1 MNYATRILLYA
12 VVRQINPICIVYF
25 IGLYICVSKR
35 GDPVE
40 EIVHKVKLSSNN
52 EYVIQQL
59 KSIISIGIRNSCL
72 SQNIGSILMRLI
84 NNQSNQCVVTGIYS
98 TASSIA
104 GISLENI
111 IFENCIFEKIDISKK
126 MIKNIIFKN
135 CDIFELLCD
144 TDSLNDKI
152 SISFDEKSIP
162 RTLLFLQKS
171 NDITYIYS
179 PTEIKNI
186 VSNLS
191 SEHKTG
197 NLNIIEEPIQY
208 LSNRYSLMLIIAI
221 VVAWRN
227 IPFCSIVLLSSM
239 RAIPDVLYDAA
250 SIDGANKF
258 QMFTRVTLPLLV
270 PALGI
275 IITFTSIS
283 AINVFDEVIT
293 ISGYSNLGK
302 TILLEDYMTTF

>member
-1 MNYATRILLYA
+1 MPNLYNFCHEEFYFYFLGKVIAKSLLQKDNQY
-12 VVRQINPICIVYF
+12 QIRKLLDKKTLPE
-25 IGLYICVSKR
+25 LT
-35 GDPVE
+35 VE

-197 NLNIIEEPIQY
+197 KLNIIEEDKEVILFYKMVNYFLQKTGINEN
-208 LSNRYSLMLIIAI
+208 LLMTKMGVNWSFFQKNVLEPMLDIRI
-221 VVAWRN
+221 VVETEYRGQDRQKRYKLNASLAALSEARKSCDGKFKHLLQLLGGKKN
-227 IPFCSIVLLSSM
+227 I
-239 RAIPDVLYDAA
+239 
-250 SIDGANKF
+250 
-258 QMFTRVTLPLLV
+258 
-270 PALGI
+270 
-275 IITFTSIS
+275 
-283 AINVFDEVIT
+283 
-293 ISGYSNLGK
+293 
-302 TILLEDYMTTF
+302 